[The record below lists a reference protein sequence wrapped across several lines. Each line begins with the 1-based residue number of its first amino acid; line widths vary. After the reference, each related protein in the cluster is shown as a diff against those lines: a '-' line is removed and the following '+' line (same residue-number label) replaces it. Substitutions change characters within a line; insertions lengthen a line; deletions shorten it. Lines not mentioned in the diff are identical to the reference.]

1 MPQLSFIQNLNLIA
15 IQNVVIGSYLAI
27 SKDEI
32 AIELCLVLQERGFIV
47 IVPTRA
53 MEKHHGS
60 QWKDTYSLKWQA
72 DKFRD

>member
-32 AIELCLVLQERGFIV
+32 AIELCLVLQEREAF
-47 IVPTRA
+47 
-53 MEKHHGS
+53 
-60 QWKDTYSLKWQA
+60 L
-72 DKFRD
+72 